1 MSKQNS
7 LIGRSITEV
16 RQLSQAEIQQ
26 IFGETASQYDIP
38 TLIKLDD
45 GSELI
50 PVRDPEV
57 NGPGALLYFTPH
69 DDEMLGDLLIPRTG
83 ESDTE

>member
-7 LIGRSITEV
+7 LIGRSITEI
-16 RQLSQAEIQQ
+16 RQLAQAEIQQ

-45 GSELI
+45 GSGLI

-57 NGPGALLYFTPH
+57 NGPEALLYFTSH
-69 DDEMLGDLLIPRTG
+69 DDELLDDLLIPRIG